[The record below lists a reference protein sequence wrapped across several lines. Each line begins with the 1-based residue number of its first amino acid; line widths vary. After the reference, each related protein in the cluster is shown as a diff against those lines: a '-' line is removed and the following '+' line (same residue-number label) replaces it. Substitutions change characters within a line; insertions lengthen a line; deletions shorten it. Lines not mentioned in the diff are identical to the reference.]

1 MDRGVPALGRAV
13 ENVSEYQ
20 YYEFAAIDRPLTA
33 REQSELRSLST
44 RAEQR
49 EQDRIRQEQSA
60 SAAGQR
66 HLDTLAV
73 DQMAAWQ
80 RVDDLTATKRPYGYD
95 TAVQLLVDLRDI
107 AERGDA
113 ATFQQR
119 LTDYRAVH
127 ARATSLLERL
137 ELVDLD
143 V

>member
-13 ENVSEYQ
+13 GNVSEYQ
-20 YYEFAAIDRPLTA
+20 YFEFAAIDRPLTA

-49 EQDRIRQEQSA
+49 EQDRIRQERSA
-60 SAAGQR
+60 AAAGQR

-73 DQMAAWQ
+73 DRMAAWQ
-80 RVDDLTATKRPYGYD
+80 RVDDLIATKRPYGYD

-107 AERGDA
+107 AEGGDA

-119 LTDYRAVH
+119 LADYRAVH
-127 ARATSLLERL
+127 ARTTSLLERL
-137 ELVDLD
+137 ELVGLD